1 MAKYVFIVFGL
12 TFFVDLLLILGTN
25 RLAGYPSGIKRA
37 VPAGLLGGCYAA
49 LCLVPSF
56 SFLGKGAWQ
65 IMTLGLFVLVAFG
78 LNPSTLRRTAIWLLL
93 KFALHGAAASFENGG
108 FGAVMTASV
117 GIALL
122 LIWGMPEMGTGR
134 ELIPVVLNYGDRQ
147 WQLTALHDTG
157 NTLRD
162 PITGERVLVAG
173 ADMGQKL
180 LGLSAGQLA
189 APAETLASGQAPGMR
204 LIPYRTVGQQGAMM
218 LAMRLKDVKVGSWRG
233 NALIAFAPEPFEK
246 QDGYQM
252 LVGGAMG

>member
-1 MAKYVFIVFGL
+1 MAKFVFIVFGL

-37 VPAGLLGGCYAA
+37 VPAGLLGGCYAT

-65 IMTLGLFVLVAFG
+65 IVTLGLFVLVAFG
-78 LNPSTLRRTAIWLLL
+78 LNHSTLRRTVTWLLL

-147 WQLTALHDTG
+147 WQLTALHDT
-157 NTLRD
+157 
-162 PITGERVLVAG
+162 VLSHNYLALL
-173 ADMGQKL
+173 L
-180 LGLSAGQLA
+180 LGQLFLIIPLVCNQLILDSYFLCFLLSYL
-189 APAETLASGQAPGMR
+189 L
-204 LIPYRTVGQQGAMM
+204 LLY
-218 LAMRLKDVKVGSWRG
+218 L
-233 NALIAFAPEPFEK
+233 F
-246 QDGYQM
+246 
-252 LVGGAMG
+252 